1 MSGQIATIDIS
12 PLLAQGLFLVSVCL
26 AEIAESAERFSPDG
40 ENFRS
45 HRTDAGASGEPSL
58 LELSR
63 ATRRKT
69 KSKHGKHRKF
79 YSLTLINGGLRPWAA
94 SQLVCLAEIA
104 ERAERFSPDGE
115 NLGHTDYT
123 DYTDYACLAA
133 SGISLLI
140 PQKAKV
146 KYRKKQK

>member
-45 HRTDAGASGEPSL
+45 HRTDAGASGEPSSL
-58 LELSR
+58 DLSR

-104 ERAERFSPDGE
+104 ESAKRFSPDGE
-115 NLGHTDYT
+115 KEVTQKSRKAQKVLFADAHGLFHTEIY
-123 DYTDYACLAA
+123 
-133 SGISLLI
+133 I
-140 PQKAKV
+140 
-146 KYRKKQK
+146 R